1 MDLRRAR
8 PEDSRLV
15 WSWANDPQT
24 RANSFDPTPIAWED
38 HCAWFARQDDLW
50 VGWDG
55 EVPVGSVRL
64 HDGEISVTVAPEQR
78 GKGYAAQLIRAAVR
92 PNTRA
97 QVFEENVPSYRA
109 FVSARF
115 VELERKDGVIEMVW
129 PGLH

>member
-15 WSWANDPQT
+15 WSWANDPKT

-38 HCAWFARQDDLW
+38 HCAWFAQQDDLW

-55 EVPVGSVRL
+55 DVPVGSVRL
-64 HDGEISVTVAPEQR
+64 HDGEISVTVE
-78 GKGYAAQLIRAAVR
+78 LIRAAVR

-97 QVFEENVPSYRA
+97 QVFEENVASYRA
-109 FVSARF
+109 FLSARF